1 MASSLGPRAI
11 GNQFIRKTRKY
22 SGNVKWRFS
31 TSSET
36 PVSVTAPG
44 MIYSSGDDEKKLSI
58 CATETGFENTES
70 SQLEEVAIQKVLDA
84 GEDLI
89 KLTRAFVDIDSTSGN
104 ENVMCKAV
112 NAWLKQRDYT
122 ISQTFFDH
130 PHAIGNPDKRRWNIM
145 AFKGH
150 EMPRIFFN
158 THLDVVPPHFPS
170 RIDDFNLYG
179 RGACDTKSLSASMLI
194 AVEQLRREHSIDVGV
209 LFVVD
214 EETDHGG
221 MKAVKNF
228 NPDYLIVGEPTA
240 GKVASIQKGIF
251 KCKIKCNGIS
261 AHSGYPHLGRSA
273 VDDILSLINDVR
285 GCTAWPKLEGL
296 GETTCNVGFIKGGQ
310 AANALAEYC
319 ETVLM
324 FRTVSSPKIIHLF
337 LWEMCAKYKDMS
349 IEVISENDP
358 VDMSYVKDLLTGFEF
373 APVSF
378 NTDIPYL
385 DFDGKAILY
394 GHGDICD
401 AHCPREYI
409 ALDDLNSLVGRY
421 KEIVLQLHRQLL

>member
-1 MASSLGPRAI
+1 MQCVLKHSVTSTLGARSVR
-11 GNQFIRKTRKY
+11 NLFIRDTRNFT
-22 SGNVKWRFS
+22 GHVKWRFS
-31 TSSET
+31 TSSAS
-36 PVSVTAPG
+36 VSLAEAG
-44 MIYSSGDDEKKLSI
+44 MEDSI
-58 CATETGFENTES
+58 TES
-70 SQLEEVAIQKVLDA
+70 SFTEDIAIQKVLEA

-104 ENVMCKAV
+104 ENVMCKAM
-112 NAWLKQRDYT
+112 NAWLQQRDYT
-122 ISQTFFDH
+122 ISETFFDS
-130 PHAIGNPDKRRWNIM
+130 PYAIGDPDKRRWNIM
-145 AFKGH
+145 AYKGPD
-150 EMPRIFFN
+150 MPRIFFN

-170 RIDDFNLYG
+170 RMDDVNLYG

-194 AVEQLRREHSIDVGV
+194 AVEQLRREHNIDAGL

-214 EETDHGG
+214 EETDHSG
-221 MKAVKNF
+221 MKAVSNF

-240 GKVASIQKGIF
+240 GKIASIQKGMLKMIV
-251 KCKIKCNGIS
+251 KCNGVS

-273 VDDILSLINDVR
+273 VHEMLSFLSDIR
-285 GCTAWPKLEGL
+285 GYSSWPKLDGL

-319 ETVLM
+319 ETTLM
-324 FRTVSSPKIIHLF
+324 FRLVSSPEIVHGIVH
-337 LWEMCAKYKDMS
+337 EMCQKYTDMS
-349 IEVISENDP
+349 IEVISQNDP
-358 VDMSYVKDLLTGFEF
+358 VDMSYVKDLLTGFDF
-373 APVSF
+373 APASF

-421 KEIVLQLHRQLL
+421 KEIVLQLHRQLI